1 MYMGYTNFLSN
12 LCMPTCMLKY
22 FPCIRMNVKVI
33 AIGKMCWV
41 ASTRESESVSYSV
54 GSDPLQFHGLQPTR
68 LLCPWNSPGKNTG
81 VGSHSLLQ
89 GIFLTQGLNVGLP
102 HCRQILYHLSNQGSP
117 QRGKKAMCL
126 FSLVSHHTER
136 SQWLAHSSS
145 RHRILRIWERMLYVL
160 EETKVSPVK
169 LQ

>member
-1 MYMGYTNFLSN
+1 
-12 LCMPTCMLKY
+12 
-22 FPCIRMNVKVI
+22 MNVKVI

-41 ASTRESESVSYSV
+41 ASISKGESVSYLV

-117 QRGKKAMCL
+117 
-126 FSLVSHHTER
+126 HTKRQKSNLSFLINLTPHREKSVIGTQQQLTQNPENLR
-136 SQWLAHSSS
+136 KNVVCS
-145 RHRILRIWERMLYVL
+145 RRH
-160 EETKVSPVK
+160 
-169 LQ
+169 